1 MPVGRIGELV
11 VIVEHRK
18 ESEQHSLLEVL
29 VHVYI
34 LDIPLFSHW
43 SRRVVTTVTFGLTE
57 VRLR

>member
-1 MPVGRIGELV
+1 MPVSRIGELV

-34 LDIPLFSHW
+34 LIIPLFTNW
-43 SRRVVTTVTFGLTE
+43 SRKVVITVTFRWIE